1 TGLAERLAGEERR
14 YADTKRSQDHQQA
27 AAAAPHRRGRGWIR
41 CVFRHLC
48 LRGKGQL
55 QALTDTLANDCFSG
69 FSAVSRFVKP
79 ARTLRCVNGWW
90 RGPLYPAGELWLYN
104 PPPNCPIAKASDHQ
118 LCPEATGPNPG
129 ALARASI

>member
-1 TGLAERLAGEERR
+1 MPAAVAERPKTGLAESLAGEERR

-27 AAAAPHRRGRGWIR
+27 AAAPHRRRSAWIRAWIRGWIRGWIR

-69 FSAVSRFVKP
+69 FSGV
-79 ARTLRCVNGWW
+79 
-90 RGPLYPAGELWLYN
+90 
-104 PPPNCPIAKASDHQ
+104 
-118 LCPEATGPNPG
+118 
-129 ALARASI
+129 